1 MGSYARPKDQE
12 EIFMKAKAAL
22 LSLLMLLSLL
32 PGCASQSDAPA
43 PTEAPTA
50 VATQTPTPEPTEAPT
65 PEPTEVPTPEPTAT
79 PVPYTEEDYLGVYTT
94 GLYVNVPF
102 DLAFVL
108 PKGWEGE
115 VIENGFYASD
125 EQGVYAFELNVSNM
139 WVQFS
144 DELLKATV
152 DNVYASM
159 GEDFF
164 GENVTIDNKGI
175 VTVELAGREAPT
187 IAMDVTFE
195 GVSGQYYMLFLYAQD
210 HLMSL
215 QCLTQGGNLADILS
229 YFTDTAMVMDAIKTL
244 EAANAPQGVC
254 EEDLGVYVNRY
265 FGFTLTLPEGWS
277 FWEDSYL
284 ALMNN
289 LDTASLVGDAW
300 EEAVRNSN
308 SLIVLGATGQGAS
321 NMNLTLTAIKNAPAV
336 MDEAVVNASLNA
348 SIDPLGNALV
358 AMGYTI
364 NSMQVET
371 AEFLGKTLP
380 CLNADLSMLDGTHF
394 YETIFILVGEDYILH
409 ITFACEG
416 EPTSTLFSMAS
427 PLGE

>member
-1 MGSYARPKDQE
+1 
-12 EIFMKAKAAL
+12 MKVKAAL

-32 PGCASQSDAPA
+32 LGCAGQSSAPA

-50 VATQTPTPEPTEAPT
+50 EPTQTPEPTEAPT
-65 PEPTEVPTPEPTAT
+65 PEPTEEPTPEPTAT

-115 VIENGFYASD
+115 MIEGGFYASD
-125 EQGVYAFELNVSNM
+125 EQGIYAFELDIANIG
-139 WVQFS
+139 VQFS
-144 DELLKATV
+144 DELMQATV

-159 GEDFF
+159 GEDYF
-164 GENVTIDNKGI
+164 GANVTIDNKEI
-175 VTVELAGREAPT
+175 MTAELAVREVPV
-187 IAMDVTFE
+187 IAMNVTFE

-210 HLMSL
+210 HLMTL
-215 QCLTQGGNLADILS
+215 QCLTQGGRVADILS
-229 YFTDTAMVMDAIKTL
+229 YFTDTAMVMDAMEAV
-244 EAANAPQGVC
+244 EAAEAPQGTC
-254 EEDLGVYVNRY
+254 EKDLGVYVNRY
-265 FGFTLTLPEGWS
+265 FDFTMTLPEGWS

-289 LDTASLVGDAW
+289 LDTASLVGDTW

-308 SLIVLGATGQGAS
+308 SLIILGATGQGAS
-321 NMNLTLTAIKNAPAV
+321 NLNLTLTAIKNASAV
-336 MDEAVVNASLNA
+336 MDEEVINASLNA

-358 AMGYTI
+358 ATGYTI

-371 AEFLGKTLP
+371 AEFLGKTRP
-380 CLNADLSMLDGTHF
+380 CLNADLSMPDGTHF

-416 EPTSTLFSMAS
+416 EPASTLFSMVS